1 MQHAKK
7 NSMLANSHQLS
18 PPGPR
23 EGTVEGGVCENEEA
37 GKHNHIQ
44 IQKHKHTH
52 L

>member
-7 NSMLANSHQLS
+7 NSVLANSHQLS

-23 EGTVEGGVCENEEA
+23 EGLWEA
-37 GKHNHIQ
+37 GVYEDEQARKHDLIW
-44 IQKHKHTH
+44 

>member
-7 NSMLANSHQLS
+7 NSVLANSHQPS

-23 EGTVEGGVCENEEA
+23 EGTVVVVVVVCVWGG
-37 GKHNHIQ
+37 G
-44 IQKHKHTH
+44 

>member
-7 NSMLANSHQLS
+7 NSVLANSHQVS

-23 EGTVEGGVCENEEA
+23 EGTVEGRVWG
-37 GKHNHIQ
+37 GG
-44 IQKHKHTH
+44 